1 MTASDHLTQIDL
13 GASPRAKHAL
23 IIEDDELI
31 AASIEA
37 ELRDLGFGSFDV
49 ARSEAEAVMS
59 AERRRP
65 ELITVDAKL
74 EQGSG
79 VEAAMKICSRE
90 AVPVIV
96 ITGNPFNVTLPGV
109 VTLGKPF
116 SSAAFRVA
124 LDQANARPLAVPQ
137 TSPGVPN

>member
-1 MTASDHLTQIDL
+1 MDDHLTQLDL
-13 GASPRAKHAL
+13 RAPARHAL
-23 IIEDDELI
+23 IIEDDPLI

-49 ARSEAEAVMS
+49 ARSEPEAVAS

-65 ELITVDAKL
+65 DLVTVDAKL

-79 VEAAMKICSRE
+79 VEAAMTICSRD
-90 AVPVIV
+90 AIPVIV
-96 ITGNPFNVTLPGV
+96 ITGYPFHVTLQGV

-124 LDQANARPLAVPQ
+124 LEQANSRPLAVPQ
-137 TSPGVPN
+137 PPAGVPN